1 MSNFLVRLGFLKNA
15 IRKKIKVMATSFLDL
30 VQKCFDLEG
39 NIYYVTLRCFLG
51 NIKEEYDYVPE
62 I

>member
-1 MSNFLVRLGFLKNA
+1 
-15 IRKKIKVMATSFLDL
+15 MATSFLDL